1 MPMRRYEVRVAGRLS
16 SRARDAFVGMGV
28 TAAPPET
35 VIAGTLDDDEDLH
48 RLLALIQSLGLSV
61 VSVEQVAADAP
72 PQAADSRRRACTAR
86 RAALISNP
94 SDGSSRSHR
103 RQKSVPST
111 VPRGASA
118 GL

>member
-35 VIAGTLDDDEDLH
+35 VIVGTLDDDEDLH

-72 PQAADSRRRACTAR
+72 PQLPIHDGARAP
-86 RAALISNP
+86 RAEPL
-94 SDGSSRSHR
+94 
-103 RQKSVPST
+103 
-111 VPRGASA
+111 
-118 GL
+118 